1 MVEQTTV
8 ALIVFMDIISVELGM
23 YKADE
28 YAVMMMMLM
37 LTTNMMAVFMM
48 ATMSAACCQS
58 WCVCVSSY
66 GTSTNSYQCVVEQC
80 KVRVLQARHSKDG
93 ALLLVVLTPG
103 VLARHDLHLL
113 HLRA

>member
-66 GTSTNSYQCVVEQC
+66 GTSTNSYQCLSWNSAKSVSSRRGTAKMGPC
-80 KVRVLQARHSKDG
+80 FL
-93 ALLLVVLTPG
+93 
-103 VLARHDLHLL
+103 
-113 HLRA
+113 